1 VYSCSRVDIN
11 ACLLVVNVNRIRD
24 QGGFDEMKK
33 REMMSDREALKSLHM
48 DDKGSLLQ
56 HSNALPSVTEN
67 FKVRRQ
73 LRVHMSNHALLK
85 VD

>member
-1 VYSCSRVDIN
+1 
-11 ACLLVVNVNRIRD
+11 VNVNRIRD

-67 FKVRRQ
+67 FKVRAQ
-73 LRVHMSNHALLK
+73 LHVKQFTSQS
-85 VD
+85 